1 MLPTSW
7 LVTHEDSDPQ
17 RVENLAQRLRK
28 EGRLLATRNE
38 FNLITPFHPNL
49 GPSKLYGFR

>member
-49 GPSKLYGFR
+49 GPSKLYGLR